1 MPQVA
6 LNDLSEE
13 SERYLEACARIRGIS
28 LTRLLQ
34 RLLKTIADDQMVL
47 SVLDDD
53 SKLTRWMPGED
64 CKSHYRQQQ
73 KVTTDE

>member
-1 MPQVA
+1 MHQVA

-34 RLLKTIADDQMVL
+34 RVLKMVADDQMVL
-47 SVLDDD
+47 SILDDD
-53 SKLTRWMPGED
+53 SKLVRWLPGED
-64 CKSHYRQQQ
+64 CKSHYRQQ
-73 KVTTDE
+73 KVITP

>member
-1 MPQVA
+1 MHQVV

-47 SVLDDD
+47 GVLDDD
-53 SKLTRWMPGED
+53 SKLIRWLPGED
-64 CKSHYRQQQ
+64 CKSHYRQQ
-73 KVTTDE
+73 KATTL